1 MDTPMDVCLER
12 NEAREDRKIHPG
24 AVRRQYGTFRQGLS
38 RTRKEGFHKIH
49 RITPGDMEEGLRF
62 AREKMRSDLREDE
75 GPFDIIGDVHGCHE
89 ELMELLGKLGYT
101 GEIPAHPEGRRAVFL
116 GDLVDRGPASG
127 EVMDTVM
134 DMTGAGSALCVMG
147 NHENRLMRSL
157 RGNAVTS
164 SHGLSQTLEQMER
177 RDEKFREKVKTFLGR
192 MDTHYVM
199 DGGKLAVAHAG
210 VIQAYQMRASGRAR
224 NFCLYGQT
232 TGESDEWGLPVRQ
245 DWAQD
250 YRGARARWSTATP
263 RWPEPRLG
271 QQHHQ
276 HRHRMRL
283 RGTPSPPSGTP
294 SGRPGTGGGARA
306 VHYEPARAA
315 PGPEARP
322 QRREY
327 QERGRNQGG
336 LDEGPP
342 HRGRGRQP
350 GHRHP
355 HPGGNHSQKEPGRK
369 PRSRP

>member
-1 MDTPMDVCLER
+1 MARDHDCQAEAIVMDTPMDVCLER

-24 AVRRQYGTFRQGLS
+24 AVRRQYGTFRQGLG

-89 ELMELLGKLGYT
+89 EMMELLGKLGYT
-101 GEIPAHPEGRRAVFL
+101 GRVPAHPEGRRAVFL

-157 RGNAVTS
+157 RGNAVTP

-210 VIQAYQMRASGRAR
+210 VTQAYQMRASGRAR

-245 DWAQD
+245 DWVQD
-250 YRGARARWSTATP
+250 YRGDALVVYGHTTVDQPGWFNNTINIDTGCVFGGSLTALRYPERDLVQVGARSGPLRARSTPPAGP
-263 RWPEPRLG
+263 P
-271 QQHHQ
+271 Q
-276 HRHRMRL
+276 HR
-283 RGTPSPPSGTP
+283 
-294 SGRPGTGGGARA
+294 
-306 VHYEPARAA
+306 E
-315 PGPEARP
+315 
-322 QRREY
+322 RRERKRR
-327 QERGRNQGG
+327 ER
-336 LDEGPP
+336 EGN
-342 HRGRGRQP
+342 R
-350 GHRHP
+350 
-355 HPGGNHSQKEPGRK
+355 
-369 PRSRP
+369 